1 MAGFWKDIKKHFYE
15 DVFERLRRSKR
26 LHQLVDVADFALPL
40 RAWNATGN
48 VLLSILFASLLI
60 NILSLAFPLALLQI
74 YDRIIPN
81 VAINTLIVLATG
93 VFIALLLEA
102 VLKVTRNYVGAWADA
117 KFEHI
122 IGCQGFKRLMDASLM
137 EIESEGAGV
146 HVKRLNA
153 LNTLRDF
160 YAGQAITSL
169 IDLPFVIVLLALIAY
184 IAGWLVFV
192 PILMLSLFLY
202 LAVKNSKKLKEIL
215 DARRDED
222 DRRMNY
228 IIETLSNIHTV
239 KSISMEAQ
247 MQRRYERLQ
256 RSSSVHDHNVSMES
270 AKATGMGMSLSQLT
284 LIAVVAFGSLLVMK
298 GHLTIGGLAAC
309 TLLSG
314 RCLQP
319 INTVVGLWT
328 RMQSIK
334 IAREDLD
341 KLLSMPIEDKATLP
355 NMPTLKGEIELRNV
369 SFQYPG
375 SDAPLFENINLK
387 IKAKEAIALS
397 GEGLSGKSTLV
408 ELLMGM
414 LRPTSGEILL
424 DGNDSSE
431 FNARSFRQQFAYLPQ
446 VPRLFNGTIMENL
459 SLFREERFYDQAV
472 AAAKAAGL
480 APIIEQLP
488 QGYDTMV
495 ADQAI
500 EALPRG
506 MIQRIAIA
514 RALLFRPAILIFD
527 EANTAMDMRGD
538 AVVHDML
545 SRIHGKCTMIV
556 ISHRPSILN
565 LVQRKVVLTPTGIK
579 DLV

>member
-375 SDAPLFENINLK
+375 SDAPLFEN
-387 IKAKEAIALS
+387 
-397 GEGLSGKSTLV
+397 
-408 ELLMGM
+408 
-414 LRPTSGEILL
+414 
-424 DGNDSSE
+424 
-431 FNARSFRQQFAYLPQ
+431 
-446 VPRLFNGTIMENL
+446 
-459 SLFREERFYDQAV
+459 
-472 AAAKAAGL
+472 
-480 APIIEQLP
+480 
-488 QGYDTMV
+488 
-495 ADQAI
+495 
-500 EALPRG
+500 
-506 MIQRIAIA
+506 
-514 RALLFRPAILIFD
+514 
-527 EANTAMDMRGD
+527 
-538 AVVHDML
+538 
-545 SRIHGKCTMIV
+545 
-556 ISHRPSILN
+556 
-565 LVQRKVVLTPTGIK
+565 
-579 DLV
+579 